1 MRVPSART
9 RLARLGYREPEQAE
23 ACLAELADAWHG
35 LAEDAARTADP
46 DTALQMLVRLVRAG
60 VDLTDAMGEPEARAS
75 LLRVLGGSQGIAEH
89 LERHT
94 EDVAVVAR
102 PQPPRGAAEY
112 RESLLEA
119 VRAEGGA
126 STMPQ
131 QQAVAAMR
139 GRYRRHVAELVA
151 WDLGL
156 ERPIEHVDAVAA
168 ALADLASA
176 ALEAGLAIARQVVR
190 ERFGAVSDRV
200 RLAVIGMG
208 KTGARELN
216 YVSDVDVIWVHGVDE
231 RGGGERDGDE
241 HGADENGTDAD
252 GAAGDSLDDARVTQI
267 ATLLARESAA
277 ACAQFQ
283 AAPPLWEVDANLRPE
298 GKDGPLTRTL
308 ASHVA
313 YYERWAKSWEYQ
325 ALLKARPIAGDAELG
340 DDYSA
345 AVRSMVWESSS
356 RDGFVDSVQRMR
368 ERVTEHIPADEVER
382 QLKLGPGGLRDIEFT
397 VQLLQL
403 VHGADDESL
412 RQRGTIEALDAL
424 AARGIVG
431 RGDRDEFGD
440 HYRFLRVLEHR
451 IQFWRMRRTHLMPV
465 EQDDLRRL
473 ARTARIADA
482 ETLTKQWQ
490 SARRAVRS
498 LHERIFY
505 RPLLG
510 AVASLERDDVHLTP
524 EAAQRRLRASGYV
537 DPKGALGHIAELT
550 GGVSRRAQIQ
560 KLLLPVLL
568 GWFAEGA
575 APDMGLLAFRRLSE
589 ALGESPWFLRMLRD
603 SPVAARRLT
612 LLLSSSRLIGSLMER
627 IPEAASWLDS
637 DEQLR
642 PRSEEALRDEAGAAL
657 ARHRDDPQA
666 VQRTLRG
673 LRRREHL
680 RVAIGSALQRIDETA
695 VGAALTAIAAALV
708 DAAIELHRPDGLEL
722 ATITMGRTGGR
733 EIGFG
738 SDIDVM
744 HVARGEGDPVATA
757 TTVMRKVQETLT
769 DPTLPFELDAALRP
783 EGRQGPLVRTIESY
797 RAYYD
802 RWSEPWEAQALL
814 RARPFAGDAA
824 LADELMAI
832 IDERRYP
839 AEFPASSVR
848 EVRRVK
854 ARVEAERLPQGADR
868 RRHLKLGDGALS
880 DVEWLVQLLQLRYA
894 GREPSLRTPSTLEAL
909 AAAVRADLIAERDAQ
924 VLREAWVLAT
934 RIRNALALARVR
946 SIDLLPEDR
955 DELETV
961 ARLLGMPAGSAAA
974 LEEQYLATTRRSRRV
989 FDRRF
994 YDD

>member
-1 MRVPSART
+1 MRIPSPRT
-9 RLARLGYREPEQAE
+9 RLARLGYREPGAAE
-23 ACLAELADAWHG
+23 ACAQELPEAMRG
-35 LAEDAARTADP
+35 LVDECARTADP
-46 DTALQMLVRLVRAG
+46 DTALQQLVRLLRAE
-60 VDLTDAMGEPEARAS
+60 VDLKDALRDDAARAS
-75 LLRVLGGSQGIAEH
+75 LLRVLGGSLGIGEH
-89 LERHT
+89 LERHP
-94 EDVAVVAR
+94 EDLDVVLR
-102 PQPPRGAAEY
+102 PREPSPPAAY

-119 VRAEGGA
+119 VRAREGA
-126 STMPQ
+126 TELPQ
-131 QQAVAAMR
+131 PQAVAAMR
-139 GRYRRHVAELVA
+139 DRYRRHLAELVA

-156 ERPIEHVDAVAA
+156 DDPKQRVDTVSA
-168 ALADLASA
+168 ALADLAAA
-176 ALEAGLAIARQVVR
+176 ALEAGIAIARAAAR
-190 ERFGAVSDRV
+190 ERFGAVADRV

-216 YVSDVDVIWVHGVDE
+216 YLSDVDVIWVHGVDE
-231 RGGGERDGDE
+231 RGVDER
-241 HGADENGTDAD
+241 GTDA
-252 GAAGDSLDDARVTQI
+252 AAGLDDHLATQI
-267 ATLLARESAA
+267 ATLLARETTA
-277 ACAQFQ
+277 ACTQFQ

-298 GKDGPLTRTL
+298 GKDGALTRTL

-313 YYERWAKSWEYQ
+313 YYERWAKSWEFQ

-340 DDYSA
+340 AAYDE

-368 ERVTEHIPADEVER
+368 ERVTEHIPADEVDR

-403 VHGADDESL
+403 VHGADDASV
-412 RQRGTIEALDAL
+412 RQRGTLEALDAL

-431 RGDRDEFGD
+431 RSDRDEFGD

-451 IQFWRMRRTHLMPV
+451 IQFWRMRRTHLMP
-465 EQDDLRRL
+465 EDDDELRRL
-473 ARTARIADA
+473 ARTAGLGSAKELLA
-482 ETLTKQWQ
+482 QWQ
-490 SARRAVRS
+490 AVRRAVRT

-505 RPLLG
+505 RPLLSV
-510 AVASLERDDVHLTP
+510 VASLDRDDVHLTP
-524 EAAQRRLRASGYV
+524 EAAQRRLQASGYV

-550 GGVSRRAQIQ
+550 GGHTRRAQIQ
-560 KLLLPVLL
+560 RLLLPVLL

-575 APDMGLLAFRRLSE
+575 VPDMGLLAFRRLSE

-612 LLLSSSRLIGSLMER
+612 SLLSSSRLIGALMER
-627 IPEAASWLDS
+627 IPESASWLDG

-642 PRSEEALRDEAGAAL
+642 PRSEQALREEAAAVL
-657 ARHRDDPQA
+657 ARHGDDTDA
-666 VQRTLRG
+666 VQRALRG

-680 RVAIGSALQRIDETA
+680 RVAIASALQRIDETG
-695 VGAALTAIAAALV
+695 VGAALSAIAAAVL
-708 DAAIELHRPDGLEL
+708 DAALALHRPERLEL
-722 ATITMGRTGGR
+722 AIITMGRTGGR

-744 HVARGEGDPVATA
+744 HVARGGDDPVAEA
-757 TTVMRKVQETLT
+757 TTVIRRVQETLN
-769 DPTLPFELDAALRP
+769 DPTLPFEMDAGLRP
-783 EGRQGPLVRTIESY
+783 EGRQGPLVRTLESY

-802 RWSEPWEAQALL
+802 RWSQPWEAQALL
-814 RARPFAGDAA
+814 RARPFAGDAG
-824 LADELMAI
+824 LAGELMAI

-848 EVRRVK
+848 EVRRIK
-854 ARVEAERLPQGADR
+854 ARVEAERLPQAADR

-880 DVEWLVQLLQLRYA
+880 DVEWLVQLLQLRHA
-894 GREPSLRTPSTLEAL
+894 GRVESLRTPSTLEAL
-909 AAAVRADLIAERDAQ
+909 AAASRADLIADEDAR

-934 RIRNALALARVR
+934 RIRNALALARAR

-955 DELETV
+955 GELEAV

-974 LEEQYLATTRRSRRV
+974 LEDEYLGVTRRARRV

-994 YDD
+994 YEQ

>member
-1 MRVPSART
+1 MRIPSPRT
-9 RLARLGYREPEQAE
+9 RLARLGYREPGAAE
-23 ACLAELADAWHG
+23 ACRQELPEALRG
-35 LAEDAARTADP
+35 LVDECARTADP
-46 DTALQMLVRLVRAG
+46 DTALQMLVRLVRAHG
-60 VDLTDAMGEPEARAS
+60 ESTQVDLTDALGDDAARTS

-89 LERHT
+89 LERHP
-94 EDVAVVAR
+94 EDLDVVMR
-102 PQPPRGAAEY
+102 PQESEGAAAY
-112 RESLLEA
+112 RASLLEA
-119 VRAEGGA
+119 VGA
-126 STMPQ
+126 Q
-131 QQAVAAMR
+131 QQGREPLAATLPHAEAVAAMR
-139 GRYRRHVAELVA
+139 GRYRRHLAELVA
-151 WDLGL
+151 WDLAL
-156 ERPIEHVDAVAA
+156 DDPKERVDTVSA

-176 ALEAGLAIARQVVR
+176 ALEAGIAIARAVAR
-190 ERFGAVSDRV
+190 ERFGTVADRV
-200 RLAVIGMG
+200 QLAVIGMG

-216 YVSDVDVIWVHGVDE
+216 YLSDVDVIWVHGV
-231 RGGGERDGDE
+231 
-241 HGADENGTDAD
+241 
-252 GAAGDSLDDARVTQI
+252 AAGAEGDDELDESRVTQI
-267 ATLLARESAA
+267 ATLLARETTA
-277 ACAQFQ
+277 ACEQYQ

-298 GKDGPLTRTL
+298 GKDGALTRTL

-313 YYERWAKSWEYQ
+313 YYERWAKSWEFQ

-340 DDYSA
+340 AAYDA
-345 AVRSMVWESSS
+345 AVRSLVWESSS

-368 ERVTEHIPADEVER
+368 ERVTEHIPADEVGR

-403 VHGADDESL
+403 VHGADDPSL
-412 RQRGTIEALDAL
+412 RQRGTLEALDAL
-424 AARGIVG
+424 AVRGIVG
-431 RGDRDEFGD
+431 RTDRDEFSD

-465 EQDDLRRL
+465 DDDELRRL
-473 ARTARIADA
+473 ARTARIDSA
-482 ETLTKQWQ
+482 EELVAQWQ
-490 SARRAVRS
+490 AVRRAVRS

-510 AVASLERDDVHLTP
+510 AVASLDRDDVQLTP
-524 EAAQRRLRASGYV
+524 EAAQRRLQASGYV

-550 GGVSRRAQIQ
+550 AGHSRRAQIQ
-560 KLLLPVLL
+560 RLLLPVLL

-575 APDMGLLAFRRLSE
+575 VPDMGLLAFRRLSE

-612 LLLSSSRLIGSLMER
+612 NLLSSSRLIGSLMER
-627 IPEAASWLDS
+627 IPESASWLDG

-642 PRSEEALRDEAGAAL
+642 PRSEEAMRGEAAAVL
-657 ARHRDDPQA
+657 TRHKGDPEA
-666 VQRTLRG
+666 LQRALRG

-680 RVAIGSALQRIDETA
+680 RVAIASALQRIDETG

-708 DAAIELHRPDGLEL
+708 DAAVTLHRPEGLEL
-722 ATITMGRTGGR
+722 AIITMGRTGGR

-744 HVARGEGDPVATA
+744 HVARGGDDPVAAA
-757 TTVMRKVQETLT
+757 TTVVRKVQETLN
-769 DPTLPFELDAALRP
+769 DPTLPFELDAGLRP
-783 EGRQGPLVRTIESY
+783 EGRQGPLVRTVDSY

-814 RARPFAGDAA
+814 RARPFAGDAG

-832 IDERRYP
+832 IDELRYP

-848 EVRRVK
+848 EVRRIK
-854 ARVEAERLPQGADR
+854 ARVEAERLPQAADR

-880 DVEWLVQLLQLRYA
+880 DVEWLVQLLQLRHA
-894 GREPSLRTPSTLEAL
+894 GHEASLRTTSTLEAL
-909 AAAVRADLIAERDAQ
+909 AAAARADLISEPDAQ
-924 VLREAWVLAT
+924 VLRDAWVLAT
-934 RIRNALALARVR
+934 RIRNALALARAR

-955 DELETV
+955 GELEAV

-974 LEEQYLATTRRSRRV
+974 LEERYLAVTRRARRV
-989 FDRRF
+989 FDHRF